1 MNPFAVTNVA
11 PLETGTFGTSKRI
24 RRNFLYRVIEIGPPH
39 LFQLVYDG
47 WWFRQKVEIDGVLV
61 SRRISWLSIQRK
73 VKFQVPS
80 NVDSNQPTGRI
91 EIDFTRGLMIRR
103 FRLWIGDELVYDEI
117 N

>member
-1 MNPFAVTNVA
+1 
-11 PLETGTFGTSKRI
+11 
-24 RRNFLYRVIEIGPPH
+24 GPPH
-39 LFQLVYDG
+39 HFQFVYDG

-73 VKFQVPS
+73 VQFQVPS

-103 FRLWIGDELVYDEI
+103 FRLWIGEELVYDEI